1 MSKANP
7 FTQEQLRILENN
19 VYTHHVTKDRIKLNP
34 IKANLCILRKSY
46 PYRGHNGF
54 KKWMVRE

>member
-19 VYTHHVTKDRIKLNP
+19 VYTHHVTKEDRIHSR
-34 IKANLCILRKSY
+34 IQRILCRTGVC
-46 PYRGHNGF
+46 PWHDH
-54 KKWMVRE
+54 KKDHAGCRL